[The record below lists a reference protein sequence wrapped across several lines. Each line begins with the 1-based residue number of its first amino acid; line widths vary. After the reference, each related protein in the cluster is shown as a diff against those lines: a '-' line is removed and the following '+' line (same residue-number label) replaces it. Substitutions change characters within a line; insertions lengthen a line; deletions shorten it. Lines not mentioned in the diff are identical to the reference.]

1 MKLKL
6 REKVMIPALLVM
18 ILGLTAL
25 TMISYL
31 RSAQILEDV
40 HHNEAIQLTQVM
52 ASQTNEWVSDRVK
65 NVQSVAA
72 APIMSAVL
80 RPGSDSGLTGAANTY
95 LKEVRDTYKIFSTVG
110 LLDKNGI
117 ARANNNPAQV
127 GVLNLSTRA
136 HFKKAMQGQTA
147 ISSILISQINGEPI
161 FVVAAPVFDGGEVVG
176 VVHASVE
183 LARFT
188 ELFVDTVKL
197 GETGYG
203 YMIDREGTVIAHPVK
218 ENIMQ
223 LNIAEED
230 FGASMLAERQG
241 LVVYPWE
248 GERIIAAFHEVPVTG
263 WIFATRVEYAE
274 LFQDLV
280 SMRIMNIVTAVLVLF
295 AMGTLLFV
303 SIRSITRR
311 VGATAA
317 SLRDISEGEG
327 DLTRRLAT
335 KGGDEIDQLSH
346 YMNITFEKLSGLVK
360 SIQKETSSLQESG
373 VDLASN
379 MTETASAINQI
390 TANTESIKERIVNQ
404 SAGVEEA
411 RATVSTI
418 ALGIKSLDESLSEQ
432 ASGVTESSASIE
444 EMVANIK
451 SVTESLERNT
461 ASMKELQDAS
471 EAGRRGMEELAQISR
486 TVMAHSEGLEE
497 ASEMIQKISSQT
509 NLLAMNAAIEAA
521 HAGEFGKG
529 FAVVADEIRKLA
541 EEAGS
546 QGTAI
551 GSALTTLKDSID
563 HIGTSLAQARQRF
576 DRQYELSKLVSEQEA
591 LIKSAMDEQVVGS
604 RQVLDALAEI
614 QEISRKVADSS
625 GEMSA
630 GSSEVI
636 NEMTRLAQISEEISQ
651 SINEMASGAVQINQS
666 VVHISDLTQQNNRSI
681 EILSREVGKFKT
693 E

>member
-1 MKLKL
+1 ML
-6 REKVMIPALLVM
+6 PALLV
-18 ILGLTAL
+18 ISLGLAVLSLFSYIRFASAL
-25 TMISYL
+25 K
-31 RSAQILEDV
+31 EV

-52 ASQTNEWVSDRVK
+52 ATQTNEWVGNRVK
-65 NVQSVAA
+65 NVLAVAA
-72 APIMSAVL
+72 SPIMAQVL
-80 RPGSDSGLTGAANTY
+80 RPGNDSGLTGAANAY
-95 LKEVRDTYKIFSTVG
+95 LKQVRDTYQIFSTVG
-110 LLDKNGI
+110 LLDKNGV

-136 HFKKAMQGQTA
+136 HFKQAMQGQAA
-147 ISSILISQINGEPI
+147 ISNIIVSQINGEPI
-161 FVVAAPVFDGGEVVG
+161 FVVAAPVFDGNEVTG

-188 ELFVDTVKL
+188 EHFVDTVKL

-203 YMIDREGTVIAHPVK
+203 YMMDSDGTIIAHPVK

-223 LNIAEED
+223 MNIAAEE
-230 FGASMLAERQG
+230 FGATMLAERSG
-241 LVVYPWE
+241 LVEYPWE
-248 GERIIAAFHEVPVTG
+248 GEWIIAAFNEIPVTG

-274 LFQDLV
+274 LFKDVATLRTV
-280 SMRIMNIVTAVLVLF
+280 NIVTTLIVLITI
-295 AMGTLLFV
+295 AALLLLT
-303 SIRSITRR
+303 IRSITRR
-311 VGATAA
+311 IGATVQN
-317 SLRDISEGEG
+317 LQDISEGEG
-327 DLTRRLAT
+327 DLTQRLPVR
-335 KGGDEIDQLSH
+335 GEDEIDQLSH
-346 YMNITFEKLSGLVK
+346 YMNVTFEKLSDLVK
-360 SIQKETSSLQESG
+360 SIKHETVSLQDSG

-390 TANTESIKERIVNQ
+390 TANIESIKERIVSQ
-404 SAGVEEA
+404 SAGVEES
-411 RATVSTI
+411 RATVAAI
-418 ALGIKSLDESLSEQ
+418 ALGIKTLDDRLSEQ

-444 EMVANIK
+444 QMVANIK

-461 ASMKELQDAS
+461 ASMRELQEAS
-471 EAGRRGMEELAQISR
+471 ETGRRSMEELAQISR
-486 TVMAHSEGLEE
+486 TVMTHSEGLEE

-546 QGTAI
+546 QGTVI
-551 GSALTTLKDSID
+551 GSALTTLKESID
-563 HIGTSLAQARQRF
+563 HIGVSLAQARARF
-576 DRQYELSKLVSEQEA
+576 DRQYELSQLVSEQES

-614 QEISRKVADSS
+614 QDISRKVADSS
-625 GEMSA
+625 GEMTA

-636 NEMTRLAQISEEISQ
+636 DEMTRLAQISEEISQ
-651 SINEMASGAVQINQS
+651 SINEMAGGAVEINQS
-666 VVHISDLTQQNNRSI
+666 VVHISEMTQQNNRSI
-681 EILSREVGKFKT
+681 ETLAKEIGKFKT